1 MQTGKSIS
9 RSMDP
14 LDDDTSAVVLPQ
26 TVPPP
31 SQPATWA
38 IPSVEDIV
46 ARAMGAV
53 ERATTPHLL
62 ATRPSSR
69 AISTAPDR
77 APSARVWSFDD
88 MLPMLLTALHVQR
101 VVHAAEV
108 DLLQVMGD
116 TVMFNFG
123 PDDLPGLRALQ
134 LVHHRPPAAHVRA
147 GGAIAHG
154 SSDSV
159 TREFRVSL
167 EEYHNRI
174 YSEENAEIFDYRSMK
189 RRVRA
194 LRLSPRIWHER
205 STGKLVLLIRVVT
218 VTGDFAG
225 IDPPGDHQS
234 SHLVWQGRHQ
244 HDG

>member
-1 MQTGKSIS
+1 M
-9 RSMDP
+9 
-14 LDDDTSAVVLPQ
+14 
-26 TVPPP
+26 
-31 SQPATWA
+31 
-38 IPSVEDIV
+38 PSVEDIV

-62 ATRPSSR
+62 STRPSSR
-69 AISTAPDR
+69 AISTATDS
-77 APSARVWSFDD
+77 AASARVWSFDD

-134 LVHHRPPAAHVRA
+134 LVHHRPHAVHVHTGAAGR
-147 GGAIAHG
+147 
-154 SSDSV
+154 SSTDAQA
-159 TREFRVSL
+159 REFRVSL

-189 RRVRA
+189 RRVR
-194 LRLSPRIWHER
+194 
-205 STGKLVLLIRVVT
+205 VLCLCLCCAA
-218 VTGDFAG
+218 FWFLLF
-225 IDPPGDHQS
+225 S
-234 SHLVWQGRHQ
+234 
-244 HDG
+244 

>member
-1 MQTGKSIS
+1 
-9 RSMDP
+9 MDP
-14 LDDDTSAVVLPQ
+14 LDDDDDAVPALPPPQ
-26 TVPPP
+26 TLPPP
-31 SQPATWA
+31 SQPTDWT

-62 ATRPSSR
+62 STRPSSR
-69 AISTAPDR
+69 AISTATD
-77 APSARVWSFDD
+77 SAASAHVWSFDD

-134 LVHHRPPAAHVRA
+134 LVHHRPLAAGRS
-147 GGAIAHG
+147 G
-154 SSDSV
+154 SSTDAQA
-159 TREFRVSL
+159 REFRVSL

-189 RRVRA
+189 RRVR
-194 LRLSPRIWHER
+194 
-205 STGKLVLLIRVVT
+205 VLCGAV
-218 VTGDFAG
+218 FCYF
-225 IDPPGDHQS
+225 P
-234 SHLVWQGRHQ
+234 
-244 HDG
+244 